1 MFLKSY
7 IIKLKIFLTEYT
19 TQFMM
24 TMGYYY
30 LKIYEFKRIHERSS
44 INRREIIEHNWFG
57 NLTNLTI
64 VYK

>member
-1 MFLKSY
+1 
-7 IIKLKIFLTEYT
+7 
-19 TQFMM
+19 MM

-30 LKIYEFKRIHERSS
+30 LKIYEFKRIHERFS